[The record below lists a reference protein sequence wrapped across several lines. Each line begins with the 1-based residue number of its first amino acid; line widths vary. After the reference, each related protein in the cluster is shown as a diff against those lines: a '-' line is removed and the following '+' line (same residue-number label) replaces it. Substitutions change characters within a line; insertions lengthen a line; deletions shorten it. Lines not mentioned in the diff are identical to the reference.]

1 MSILPPAV
9 LLEGV
14 HFSYPPLAA
23 DRAPVEILR
32 GVTWRAPAGQA
43 LGVVSA
49 TGGGKTTLALT
60 LAGLAPQLTG
70 GERRG
75 LIWINGL
82 DATQTPA
89 AVLSQSLGLVFQES
103 ERQLF
108 SMSVA
113 NEIAFGLEGQGL
125 PPEDISARVAW
136 TLQRVGLAGMED
148 RSPWRLSGG
157 QQKRLAL
164 ACILAM
170 RPPVVALDEPMDGLD
185 PQGRRDL
192 LAVLDELKHDAGV
205 TALVLEKDTEWLAGW
220 ADDVAVLHEG
230 KIVQQGSAAQ
240 AQEAITQHPEWG
252 LSATPAAIELPPTP
266 LVSAEAD
273 APPAVE
279 VRDLWFRYPDGIAA
293 LQGVS
298 LVAPRGQFLVLV
310 GPNGGGKSTLAR
322 HLNGLLRGQR
332 GEVLLHGRPT
342 ADRAVADLAADVGYV
357 FQNPDHQLF
366 APSVRE
372 EIAFGLRNQGLRG
385 VALQARVEEALAAF
399 NLSQVAD
406 DPPAVL
412 SYGLRRA
419 VTLAAVWAMQPA
431 IWVLDEP
438 STGLD
443 ARLTGGLLAQLR
455 TLHAAGHTLVLI
467 THDARLALAAE
478 RAVLLHEGRIVA
490 DGPPVEVL
498 AASEAMTPAAEPSL
512 PWPAVETGWL
522 HRLDPRTK
530 LALAGGGAA
539 LFALFNQVGV
549 LAGLLAALH
558 VLLFSAHVSRRQVGA
573 VWRQLLRVLVV
584 IVVLFPLF
592 SRAPGRLWLA
602 VGPFHITDAGV
613 LQGLA
618 TALRVIGMSLLFY
631 LVLFTTRQS
640 ALVRGL
646 VRLGL
651 PFEWGLTL
659 AIALRYIPTF
669 TLVVQQ
675 IQQAQ
680 AARGWPGRSGG
691 RTLLRR
697 AQGVI
702 PVMVALMIDV
712 LRTGDTLGM
721 ALAARGVGAGRP
733 RSVWREI
740 HMRRVDWVVLAA
752 IGAVCGALLA
762 ARAVWGVGAAWW

>member
-1 MSILPPAV
+1 MSVSPPV
-9 LLEGV
+9 IQLDTL
-14 HFSYPPLAA
+14 HFSYPPLSD
-23 DRAPVEILR
+23 DRTPVEILR
-32 GVTWRAPAGQA
+32 GITWRAPAGLP
-43 LGVVSA
+43 LGIVGA
-49 TGGGKTTLALT
+49 TGSGKTTLALT

-75 LIWINGL
+75 LIRVNGL
-82 DATQTPA
+82 DVAATPA

-125 PPEDISARVAW
+125 PPQEISARVAW
-136 TLQRVGLAGMED
+136 ALQRVGLVGMDE

-164 ACILAM
+164 ACILAL
-170 RPPVVALDEPMDGLD
+170 RPPVVVLDEPMDGLD

-192 LAVLDELKHDAGV
+192 LAVLDELKRDDGV
-205 TALVLEKDTEWLAGW
+205 TALVLDKDAEWLAGW
-220 ADDVAVLHEG
+220 AEEVAVLHEG
-230 KIVQQGSAAQ
+230 KIARQGSAADAQ
-240 AQEAITQHPEWG
+240 AEIARHPEWG
-252 LSATPAAIELPPTP
+252 LSAAPAASEPSPAA
-266 LVSAEAD
+266 SAEAD
-273 APPAVE
+273 AAPAVE
-279 VRDLWFRYPDGIAA
+279 LRDLWFSYPDGVPA

-298 LVAPRGQFLVLV
+298 LVAPRGQFIVLV

-332 GEVLLHGRPT
+332 GEVRINGQPT

-357 FQNPDHQLF
+357 FQNPDHQIF

-385 VALQARVEEALAAF
+385 AALQARVDEALAAF
-399 NLSQVAD
+399 NLSQVAG

-438 STGLD
+438 TTGLD
-443 ARLTGGLLAQLR
+443 ARLTGGLLAHLR
-455 TLHAAGHTLVLI
+455 DLHAAGHTIVLI
-467 THDARLALAAE
+467 THDAKLALAAE
-478 RAVLLHEGRIVA
+478 RAVLLHEGRVVA
-490 DGPPVEVL
+490 DGSPAEVL
-498 AASEAMTPAAEPSL
+498 AASEAMQPAAEPNL
-512 PWPAVETGWL
+512 PRPAVETGWL
-522 HRLDPRTK
+522 YRLDPRTK

-539 LFALFNQVGV
+539 LFALFNHVGL
-549 LAGLLAALH
+549 LAGMLAALH
-558 VLLFSAHVSRRQVGA
+558 LLLFSAHVSPRQVAA

-584 IVVLFPLF
+584 IVVFFPLF
-592 SRAPGRLWLA
+592 SRAPGALWLDA
-602 VGPFHITDAGV
+602 GPLRITSTGV

-669 TLVVQQ
+669 TAVVQQ

-680 AARGWPGRSGG
+680 AARGWPGRSG
-691 RTLLRR
+691 RWALLRR

-721 ALAARGVGAGRP
+721 ALAARGVGSSRP

-740 HMRRVDWVVLAA
+740 YMRRADWAVLAA
-752 IGAVCGALLA
+752 IGVVCGALLA
-762 ARAVWGVGAAWW
+762 ARVAWGFGVAWW